1 MVSSTFGLDSTGTI
15 DFINI
20 KLLEKRD
27 NIDF

>member
-1 MVSSTFGLDSTGTI
+1 MVSLTFGLDSTGTI
-15 DFINI
+15 DLINI

>member
-15 DFINI
+15 DLINI